1 MIIKNLMKVPVF
13 KRLIPSV
20 FKKYIFFS
28 NNYFKEKKIEGI
40 KYLLDTRHLIDRN
53 FYLRENY
60 EDDLFFLAKD
70 IIIKNKVNYFLD
82 IGSCWGIYSLRLSK
96 TKKLK
101 IMSFD
106 PIYRNISRLKQMI
119 KINNL
124 RNITTYHT
132 ALGDKIGKVKFYG
145 LEEFTPN
152 YTLYGKGYKHNGKEH
167 QYTTICKIDRL
178 DNIIKIKN
186 KILYLKVDVEKH
198 EYFFLMGAKNII
210 KNNKIIIQIEI
221 IKSNKKKVF
230 NFFKKEKF
238 NFLYKD
244 KKGAD
249 YIFSNFIKKNP
260 QNFHS
265 EGSNFV

>member
-1 MIIKNLMKVPVF
+1 MIIKNLIKIPVF

-28 NNYFKEKKIEGI
+28 KNYIKEKKIKEI

-70 IIIKNKVNYFLD
+70 MIIRNKVNYFLD

-96 TKKLK
+96 IKKLK

-119 KINNL
+119 KVNNL
-124 RNITTYHT
+124 RNISTYNT
-132 ALGDKIGKVKFYG
+132 ALGDKTGKVKFYG

-152 YTLYGKGYKHNGKEH
+152 YTLYGKGHKHNGKKH
-167 QYTTICKIDRL
+167 KYTTICKINRL
-178 DNIIKIKN
+178 DNLIKIKN

-230 NFFKKEKF
+230 NFLKKNDF
-238 NFLYKD
+238 SFLYKNQND
-244 KKGAD
+244 AD
-249 YIFSNFIKKNP
+249 YIFSNFIKKTP
-260 QNFHS
+260 KTFIS
-265 EGSNFV
+265 RV

>member
-1 MIIKNLMKVPVF
+1 MIIKNLIKIPVF
-13 KRLIPSV
+13 KRLIPSI

-28 NNYFKEKKIEGI
+28 KNYFKEKKIEGI

-60 EDDLFFLAKD
+60 EDDLFFLATD
-70 IIIKNKVNYFLD
+70 LIIRNKVNYFLD

-96 TKKLK
+96 NKKLK

-106 PIYRNISRLKQMI
+106 PIYQNISRLKQMI

-132 ALGDKIGKVKFYG
+132 ALGNKIGKVKLYG

-152 YTLYGKGYKHNGKEH
+152 YSLYEKGRKHNGKEH
-167 QYTTICKIDRL
+167 KYTSTSIINKL
-178 DNIIKIKN
+178 DNIIKFKN
-186 KILYLKVDVEKH
+186 KILYLKIDVEKH

-210 KNNKIIIQIEI
+210 KDNKIIIQIEI
-221 IKSNKKKVF
+221 IKSNKKKVL
-230 NFFKKEKF
+230 NLLKKNGF
-238 NFLYKD
+238 SLLYID

-249 YIFSNFIKKNP
+249 YIFSNFIKKP
-260 QNFHS
+260 KMCLTTRVF
-265 EGSNFV
+265 